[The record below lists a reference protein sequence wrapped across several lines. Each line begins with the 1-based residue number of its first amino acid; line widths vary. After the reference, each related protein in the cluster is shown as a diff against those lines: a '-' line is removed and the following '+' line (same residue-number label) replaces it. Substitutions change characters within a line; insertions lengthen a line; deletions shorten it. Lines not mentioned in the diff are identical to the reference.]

1 MEKQIEES
9 AQQRPLE
16 KELRIQEF
24 SCHGEDLFSDNE
36 HEQMVKN
43 GHETGSSGSRQ
54 RKKKKLRK
62 QCNWDYSD
70 SSSSSD
76 EEDVSQKLKFMQ
88 KCERKRNKE
97 MKEWVKMMMNG
108 KHHLPSQPQ
117 ALSSQRYLAPM
128 EVLPKFRRQEKG
140 EDIIVFLEGF
150 EAHQST
156 YGINLSQWSARLAPL
171 LLPEVLAVFQSMKV
185 EDRRIFAKV
194 WERLLKYYHVSRMTF
209 ARKIDDVERKPGYL
223 VLRGCWV

>member
-9 AQQRPLE
+9 AQQRPLD
-16 KELRIQEF
+16 KDLRIQDF

-43 GHETGSSGSRQ
+43 GHGTGSSGSRQ

-62 QCNWDYSD
+62 QCNWDYFD

-97 MKEWVKMMMNG
+97 MKEWVKMMMDG

-128 EVLPKFRRQEKG
+128 EVLPKFLRQEKG
-140 EDIIVFLEGF
+140 EDIMVFLE
-150 EAHQST
+150 
-156 YGINLSQWSARLAPL
+156 
-171 LLPEVLAVFQSMKV
+171 
-185 EDRRIFAKV
+185 
-194 WERLLKYYHVSRMTF
+194 
-209 ARKIDDVERKPGYL
+209 
-223 VLRGCWV
+223 